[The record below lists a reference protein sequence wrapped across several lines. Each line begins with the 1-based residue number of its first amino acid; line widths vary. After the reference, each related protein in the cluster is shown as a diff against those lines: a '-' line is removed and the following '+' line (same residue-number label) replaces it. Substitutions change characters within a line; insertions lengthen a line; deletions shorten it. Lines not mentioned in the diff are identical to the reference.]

1 MRNHLTTAMFSR
13 VASCCFS
20 LLIVLLL
27 FFSSP
32 VKGQFMRLEILVDEL
47 FSITG
52 HTQMDFGVI
61 PVNSGWVELLIN
73 DSGAGQISIS
83 AEENIE
89 IKVIIEAPSE
99 LVLNDYNTIPFRL
112 ETAYLQDG
120 STNTP
125 GAIPFEDNT
134 ASFRLSGSGLLVH
147 QMDPRIHRL
156 RTDIYFFG
164 RVYAGNIS
172 PGIYSGTIGVR
183 VEYN

>member
-1 MRNHLTTAMFSR
+1 MSKIRTTAMLSR
-13 VASCCFS
+13 TASCFYP
-20 LLIVLLL
+20 LLLLLLL
-27 FFSSP
+27 FSTQS
-32 VKGQFMRLEILVDEL
+32 KGQFMRLEISVEEL
-47 FSITG
+47 FSISGYTE
-52 HTQMDFGVI
+52 MDFGLFR
-61 PVNSGWVELLIN
+61 PNSGWVELGIDDL
-73 DSGAGQISIS
+73 GAGQVRIS

-89 IKVIIEAPSE
+89 LKVVIEAPSE

-134 ASFRLSGSGLLVH
+134 ATFQLSRSGLLVDK
-147 QMDPRIHRL
+147 MDPRTHNL
-156 RTDIYFFG
+156 RADIYFFG

-172 PGIYSGTIGVR
+172 PGTYSGTIGVR